1 MFSGYVHVG
10 EARLKQEQIF
20 RIPGAV
26 FFTDLIMKIFKRG
39 VKIIFIRVEIKE
51 EEMEKS
57 LPMKY
62 ETAIDVGGN

>member
-1 MFSGYVHVG
+1 
-10 EARLKQEQIF
+10 
-20 RIPGAV
+20 
-26 FFTDLIMKIFKRG
+26 MKIFKRG